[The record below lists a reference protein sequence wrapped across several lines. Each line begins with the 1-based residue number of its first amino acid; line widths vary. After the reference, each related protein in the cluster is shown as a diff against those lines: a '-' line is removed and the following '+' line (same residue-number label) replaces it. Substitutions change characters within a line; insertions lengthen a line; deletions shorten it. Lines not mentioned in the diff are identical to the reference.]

1 MRRLFYIF
9 SLLALSSVTLTPTAF
24 AAGSSGGTPYFEI
37 ATPFVVNIT
46 NEGGAAFLQVNAQ
59 FKVKNEEL
67 KQHLYSHLPAI
78 QHTVMLVLSEQ
89 TASGIRSVKGKQ
101 KLREV
106 TLKEIQEF
114 LTAQIGDP
122 IVEEI
127 YFTGFI
133 IQ

>member
-9 SLLALSSVTLTPTAF
+9 SLLALSSVTLTPTAS
-24 AAGSSGGTPYFEI
+24 AAGGGGTPYFEI

-59 FKVKNEEL
+59 FKVKNIEL
-67 KQHLYSHLPAI
+67 KQHLSSHLPAI
-78 QHTVMLVLSEQ
+78 QHTVMMVLSEQ
-89 TASGIRSVKGKQ
+89 TASGIRTVKGKQ

>member
-9 SLLALSSVTLTPTAF
+9 SLLALSSVTFTPAAF
-24 AAGSSGGTPYFEI
+24 AAGGSGGTPYFEI

-46 NEGGAAFLQVNAQ
+46 NEGGAAFLQVNEQ

-67 KQHLYSHLPAI
+67 KQHLRSHLPAI